1 MSSAPDNAV
10 PALTDSATLAAPV
23 VRSSAA
29 TDVALIASFAA
40 FIAVCAILPGIPT
53 PSGVPITLQTFGVI
67 LAGLVLGW
75 RRGGL
80 AALLYLALGLVGLPI
95 FAEGTGGVAVL
106 SKPSVG
112 YLLAFPVA
120 AALAGVFA
128 TLGMRA
134 VDRFVETYGS
144 GVRATWRYVAL
155 FVAGVAASFLSIHP
169 AGIAG
174 LMARLGITFHEAL
187 AIDVVYWPGDVIKN
201 LAAAGVALA
210 IFRAFPDM
218 LRNRR

>member
-1 MSSAPDNAV
+1 MANTPDNAV
-10 PALTDSATLAAPV
+10 PALTDAAPLAV
-23 VRSSAA
+23 PVARSSAA

-80 AALLYLALGLVGLPI
+80 AVLLYLALGLIGLPI

-120 AALAGVFA
+120 AVLAGLFA
-128 TLGMRA
+128 TLGLRA
-134 VDRFVETYGS
+134 VDRVRRYA
-144 GVRATWRYVAL
+144 GVWRYVAL
-155 FVAGVAASFLSIHP
+155 VVAGLAASFLSIHP

-174 LMARLGITFHEAL
+174 LMGVLGITFREAL